1 MSPAH
6 LRPFKILWITLQ
18 TNTREEFMLVD
29 HVLDPVKMRK
39 VRLRNPYVI
48 KIRQESLLHLYGLKF
63 QGVVN
68 AEAKEEV
75 INNHRANFTG
85 CNDGLDNPT
94 CGQILV
100 NEEPIPFSQG
110 FCCSCE
116 DAQRAESFRSVA
128 AKSNYYQRDDGA
140 NRARNR
146 SVSSANL
153 FDNLE
158 AQRQVETR
166 SRNEEHNRQVEN
178 NDALGRVTS
187 RNTSAVNGPLG
198 EQASP
203 LRKQQEKEQLKNNSV
218 RQSTR
223 PLEGFPR
230 ENANRA
236 ETLPSVLTNVFSNPS
251 PSKGKIE
258 AYIDAVYEQAMKE
271 RAMKQA
277 IKHESDKDLL
287 DKNDLSA
294 GSLGDLKDR
303 FRKLDQ
309 QTLDRQTSDG
319 QSSLYGSVTDNFQNT
334 ITTFTNIVDRG
345 SNKLKSPQF
354 SSQFLDHQSD
364 SRALIQGSAVD
375 DPSAKLT
382 RLEGEQAFV
391 KMGSKEDN
399 REFLKLEKC
408 DRSVNFSESGIH
420 EEMARDRFRG
430 AAHPENTF
438 DYTPTSL
445 AIHSSRIP
453 EESQFSRRTSE
464 KNAFSNGDNTL
475 LDNGSISATTEF
487 FIRPGISLKNDENIN
502 YGIALSTIESNSFEE
517 NIFALLSKIMIS
529 ETRSSTEGEE
539 RQCEFRASENIS
551 DNVNALRNASIV
563 RKNLSAAAI
572 RRGNAS
578 SKERKT
584 ENANVS
590 MRISTA
596 PAFTRLQNLSSSNK
610 ISRLEE
616 LSVSTVAARSADKSL
631 TKILESETRGSLPA
645 NEIQRFPFENLYKDR
660 ESYKMYNSPERA
672 PKDVNLKNS
681 YKFWKTR
688 RKLRKGAEKFHG
700 EKLKRFGK
708 SDRGLMRKHALPDF
722 KRDSLWNKFSK
733 RDRRF
738 RRHLQTGK
746 KVFNIV
752 DAHNRSNSLTDKA
765 SRYKTQG
772 FIDYTRPETYS
783 KQIPNTGGS
792 KSPKKQMIFKSG
804 HSHRKVQFEANDYPF
819 YFNNKDGEKDSVDK
833 RIEDKFMR
841 ISNVLK
847 EDSTKEEDSTKIIQ
861 ETPKNFKVVRKS
873 EIAKADIPKIQ
884 DELEHNS
891 LSRGNGRSDKPFM
904 IHSDKPAELID
915 KYQGSTV
922 NENSFTE
929 STITSNE
936 VTITS
941 LIKQKDSTDYKGS
954 VFLKLVIGPFLPSPI
969 TRKFNVSR
977 EVNFNESKNSIYATE
992 FATRQTEVFTQK
1004 LLSDTSWNKN
1014 VNDYFEVTGDPL
1026 RTLSSS
1032 WENSST
1038 ETMSPE
1044 ALNTRSEGERVETNN
1059 VRFFELNNN
1068 PPRIIAGNS
1077 MKPEGSPIDP
1087 MLSSRDSASV
1097 TEPEEISLSRKET
1110 DFYYTKEPLLENSE
1124 SFLERSREKEEIAKL
1139 VDRIVRQYAVYT
1151 PIMPSMRTFDEITE
1165 AKTLPLEEET
1175 TVAQFTTTLVTTTK
1189 ITDVAFRPSIRPLRT
1204 IPFLEEIHVE
1214 ISLDETTFMEET
1226 EATTITHEMTVPKP
1240 KFQPG
1245 RPSVSTSFKTKT
1257 RRPSNKTEKNGKRRQ
1272 EITNYV
1278 TSLKMMDAEKEEH
1291 PWYRTT
1297 EMQQII
1303 AANRS
1308 EPIQK
1313 IKGGRKHRYKS
1324 VDYFQNTS
1332 SGWTSST
1339 TVSSDVAQTRG
1350 KRSDFNRAAGNRD
1363 SLIFYDYDSEDEEAH
1378 RNGRTGLNKNGK
1390 SPNITELTELRSRI
1404 EKRLAGELDYPA
1416 SRGFSRRSC
1425 ENQDETQKLNA
1436 ALQDIVGR
1444 NVRFRTVQ
1452 DNLDSHVQEK
1462 KRDKRDNLKNF
1473 TVIKLKNDTVRKL
1486 DKDIYSRNCEI
1497 TSASLGTSPAG
1508 PTKIPPL
1515 RTDLSGSVREKLEMD
1530 RRSEKAFGEG
1540 MEAEIDRIAVVRKIA
1555 VNVSENA
1562 RTSRVSANDLSDR
1575 GAEPQEKSS
1584 AGGILP
1590 TCVRSLGYQDK
1601 SIRET
1606 DTVIRGV
1613 KLMIPNDKGE
1623 SRELDVAAKSVDKK
1637 ISPLFSN
1644 GLARQRGHED
1654 TRKINENLAD
1664 SRVSRVSAG
1673 EQYLRRPRRKVHDI
1687 VRKIINK
1694 IKGKSSSVSDKAN
1707 TEKSLVESE
1716 KRAGRLDWH
1725 RSGRRLLSNRGS
1737 DYIENIDDV
1746 NDEYY
1751 ANDESETDREN
1762 DSSDNEAIARRDD
1775 LLYLENP
1782 PDRGENRDPRKLVA
1796 KTDRLAYRNADV
1808 TRPMMQEERTVAAY
1822 DVAMLSNDM
1831 QANSEEAISS
1841 NYRNNKK
1848 KVENKNTKKS
1858 RDIKVVPES
1867 SDPANFNDDQMLEVP
1882 LEAEE
1887 KSIIQRTT
1895 NNNNSVQEKSFD
1907 NSKNILR
1914 NSRSYEEIN
1923 EEPFS
1928 FPKNINKNYLR
1939 DESFYGTQ
1947 PIFNTREIINSPT
1960 VNNHNLS
1967 NAGKISND
1975 LLQDSAVSQNE
1986 GIKISLIGKIQ
1997 IHGGFN
2003 QTPMLISFD
2012 AIPDGFSATQASV
2025 STGLSDTIRAIET
2038 TVINLLNDSN
2048 VESQTFDLLSISESA
2063 NDEASD
2069 SLNTIT
2075 DESQEVGKT
2084 NVNQV
2089 PIKSPEKFF
2098 DLMERSK
2105 DEGKLAKKNP
2115 SRVEKRLDKHNANSR
2130 SPKQVFLTNYYKS
2143 NGKVDRT
2150 NGRVISGRTGGATDK
2165 LDSRSSANPVYFPDI
2180 LGSVLVNNDSLK
2192 DQDSK
2197 EPRHRIDVPTIET
2210 NRSNPTD
2217 PNVTPHVVPLVHIG
2231 IEKPN
2236 VDLANDGK
2244 TKTVCCPCSDLW
2256 NASFGGCYKMP
2267 ATVRKLEITETI
2279 SRELQ
2284 TSSNY
2289 RDDDHTETFPPKLY
2303 ETTVNDQNAVTMK
2316 SSPSTQLQN
2325 GILEAAV
2332 KCTNETCSTMT
2343 PSESNKCDDKSI
2355 NAIRVRNMMAIVRF
2369 MLKLLRVI
2377 TEDEEPPCP
2386 IQTQIGET
2394 VIHVK
2399 NIINAP
2405 SYVERQKSA
2414 TDRTVMKSG
2423 RTRQDL
2429 LTTEWRS
2436 TITERTREESSPL
2449 GDSTFESFTEAPSH
2463 PAASTLPT
2471 SSDKMFKDEELFTLF
2486 ETSTRKE
2493 VYTSTLSSTI
2503 SSVTF
2508 KPFLFYEL
2516 GRKSLRKDASRK
2528 NTKVDLTGVKQNSN
2542 VSFKGSK
2549 DELEGNKSRLDG
2561 SQTNRSSSWPRDQI
2575 RSSVDRLH
2583 FGKQGVAS
2591 VTNSEDKIQSFQ
2603 KKYLAR
2609 SKNTGFRRSES
2620 TGTAN
2625 DTVRLTLP
2633 RDIDVSRNT
2642 LLDRIGAMRENRL
2655 EYSKSKRTRQA
2666 GISDR
2671 CAETRMK
2678 LLNRSMREG
2687 PPRDWIGEHRAA
2699 TRRLS
2704 IDKKLRESRKVP
2716 GGTATPGKVVFRRVR
2731 GKINRPPDP
2740 NLVSG
2745 RSDSFKIEGNVVGN
2759 GPLAK
2764 LSTNDALSTVDG
2776 GLSSLKREDTSIRYS
2791 STSSLTNNNI
2801 GIFRTDEEIVHK
2813 HISVPNKKRDV
2824 SERHDFWEGNH
2835 VLRNRQEA
2843 SSPTRRKTKQ
2853 RRKKKRKKGSQRTKV
2868 ISETENQR
2876 RFRRH
2881 LLMMS
2886 LKPEYDADDATARFS
2901 RRYVATEKR
2910 NAENFRKS
2918 AGSNV
2923 RRRRGRDGSRTVDGS
2938 EADPSTAQIR
2948 GGQDCTDRRHPPN
2961 IDAAKYLESAH
2972 CLRFSDL
2979 WYSVYQ
2985 LEDPI
2990 VDHAVYLQV
2999 YEKRVLANGSTYWKD
3014 LTGDSVVRLGTFNRH
3029 HRDSQDTIA
3038 FAYKEVKM
3046 LGREKDEIPNLDV
3059 VRDRLLVP
3067 SSVTSKGSEYP
3078 AEGESGEYLVIP
3090 ASSIN
3095 ESGNECDKAGVGF
3108 AAFARQ
3114 PDRCERVRG
3123 TCLKN
3128 QPLAYRR
3135 RDAEARAAGRPGC
3148 YFLSNFASV
3157 PSEPIKYSANGSGSH
3172 EFLALEYHSPHVS
3185 AIDIEIEASYNA
3197 ALMEGPLGRISQV
3210 HVDSRALNHTVVT
3223 VVITNTGLTS
3233 MFYQSRIAKCSN
3245 NLPESWVNATF
3256 PRKLIQPRRDQSISL
3271 DLYGELP
3278 INEFHCSVQLLNRL
3292 GGLVATRRIK
3302 VRKMDHCSCVLHCL
3316 CVCVGD
3322 ARGTGCKPMS
3332 PELYH
3337 AAGFRG
3343 PVPAASHK
3351 IFVVTVDILFFIVLS
3366 ILLLLFMGFL
3376 KWSIGLYIPVV
3387 GRWGLDSLLETS
3399 GMSEYFER
3407 ELKYK
3412 CMVMDEHGAPV
3423 HPDTRKRTVR
3433 ICSRKAEFF
3442 LNAMFFFIFPFAIC
3456 CIRLKKPFR
3465 RPAHR
3470 HCCSDG
3476 SKEISLM
3483 SDRSERPRTIC
3494 VNTYGDS
3501 QDSRM
3506 EIEDTK
3512 YVIDE
3517 LKKSEE
3523 SLRSRIRSKR
3533 NSSTKEYRSRH

>member
-6 LRPFKILWITLQ
+6 LYPFKILWITLQ
-18 TNTREEFMLVD
+18 MVLPLIGPHPTSPHLHPYISEFRYIPQYHPSRNPDCTSRWLQREFYNDRFEHEDGQRSSFKEPLINQDHPWIEIRATNTQEEFVLVD
-29 HVLDPVKMRK
+29 HVLDPLKMRK

-48 KIRQESLLHLYGLKF
+48 KVRQESLLHLYGLKF

-68 AEAKEEV
+68 AEAREEV

-85 CNDGLDNPT
+85 CNDGPDNPT
-94 CGQILV
+94 CGQMLV
-100 NEEPIPFSQG
+100 NEEPIPLSQASYVPAVRAVRNKTTDRFQG

-128 AKSNYYQRDDGA
+128 AKSNYYQRDDGT
-140 NRARNR
+140 NGARNR

-153 FDNLE
+153 FDNSE

-166 SRNEEHNRQVEN
+166 SRNEEHNRQLE

-203 LRKQQEKEQLKNNSV
+203 FRKQQEKEQFKNNSV
-218 RQSTR
+218 RQRTR

-230 ENANRA
+230 TENANRA
-236 ETLPSVLTNVFSNPS
+236 ETLPSVLTNVFSDPS

-258 AYIDAVYEQAMKE
+258 AYIDAMYEQAMKKK
-271 RAMKQA
+271 AMKQA
-277 IKHESDKDLL
+277 IKHKSDKDLL

-294 GSLGDLKDR
+294 RRLDDLKDR
-303 FRKLDQ
+303 FRELDQ
-309 QTLDRQTSDG
+309 RTFDRQTSDD
-319 QSSLYGSVTDNFQNT
+319 QSSLYESVTDNFQNT
-334 ITTFTNIVDRG
+334 ITKFTNTIDYG

-354 SSQFLDHQSD
+354 LDHQSD
-364 SRALIQGSAVD
+364 NRSLIQGLAANS
-375 DPSAKLT
+375 PRAKLT
-382 RLEGEQAFV
+382 RLKGEQGFV

-438 DYTPTSL
+438 DYTSSL

-453 EESQFSRRTSE
+453 EESQFSRRKE
-464 KNAFSNGDNTL
+464 KNAFSNGDNAL
-475 LDNGSISATTEF
+475 LNNGSIPTTIEF
-487 FIRPGISLKNDENIN
+487 FIRPGISFRNDTDENIN
-502 YGIALSTIESNSFEE
+502 YGIASSTIESNSFEE
-517 NIFALLSKIMIS
+517 NIFALLSKIVIS

-539 RQCEFRASENIS
+539 RQCGFRTSENIS
-551 DNVNALRNASIV
+551 GNINALRNASIV

-578 SKERKT
+578 NKEMT

-590 MRISTA
+590 TRISTA
-596 PAFTRLQNLSSSNK
+596 PTFTKLRNLSSFNG

-631 TKILESETRGSLPA
+631 TKILESEIRGSLPT
-645 NEIQRFPFENLYKDR
+645 NEIQEFPYDFEDLYKDR
-660 ESYKMYNSPERA
+660 ESHRMYNSPERA

-688 RKLRKGAEKFHG
+688 RKLRKSKGAEKFRGDKDVVG

-708 SDRGLMRKHALPDF
+708 SGRGLTRKHALLDF
-722 KRDSLWNKFSK
+722 KRDSFRNKFSEH
-733 RDRRF
+733 DRRF

-746 KVFNIV
+746 EVFNIV
-752 DAHNRSNSLTDKA
+752 DAHNRSNSLTDEA
-765 SRYKTQG
+765 SRRKTQG
-772 FIDYTRPETYS
+772 FIDYTRPEVYS
-783 KQIPNTGGS
+783 KKISNTGGN
-792 KSPKKQMIFKSG
+792 KSPKKQVILESD
-804 HSHRKVQFEANDYPF
+804 HSHRKVQSEENDNPF
-819 YFNNKDGEKDSVDK
+819 YFNNKDGEKNSVDK

-847 EDSTKEEDSTKIIQ
+847 EDSTEEDSTEIIQ
-861 ETPKNFKVVRKS
+861 ETPKNFKVVTKS

-884 DELEHNS
+884 DELGHNS
-891 LSRGNGRSDKPFM
+891 LSRENGRSGELFVIHGNKPV
-904 IHSDKPAELID
+904 ELID
-915 KYQGSTV
+915 KCQRSTV
-922 NENSFTE
+922 NENSFVE
-929 STITSNE
+929 STMTNNE
-936 VTITS
+936 VTTIIS
-941 LIKQKDSTDYKGS
+941 LITRKDSTDYKGS
-954 VFLKLVIGPFLPSPI
+954 VFLKLVINPFLSSPI
-969 TRKFNVSR
+969 MRKLNVSR
-977 EVNFNESKNSIYATE
+977 EVNLNESKNSIYTTE
-992 FATRQTEVFTQK
+992 FAMRQTQVFTQK
-1004 LLSDTSWNKN
+1004 ILSDTSWNEN
-1014 VNDYFEVTGDPL
+1014 VSGYFEVTGDPL

-1032 WENSST
+1032 WANSSKKT
-1038 ETMSPE
+1038 TYPE
-1044 ALNTRSEGERVETNN
+1044 ALNNRSEGERVETKNA
-1059 VRFFELNNN
+1059 RFLELNNN
-1068 PPRIIAGNS
+1068 SPWIIAGNS

-1087 MLSSRDSASV
+1087 MLSSRGSASV
-1097 TEPEEISLSRKET
+1097 TEPEEISLSRKRT
-1110 DFYYTKEPLLENSE
+1110 DFYCTKEPLLENSE
-1124 SFLERSREKEEIAKL
+1124 DFLERSREKEEIANL

-1151 PIMPSMRTFDEITE
+1151 PIMPGMPTFDEITE
-1165 AKTLPLEEET
+1165 AETLPLEEET
-1175 TVAQFTTTLVTTTK
+1175 TVIQFTTTLATTTK
-1189 ITDVAFRPSIRPLRT
+1189 ITDVAFRPSIRPLKT
-1204 IPFLEEIHVE
+1204 TPLSEEIHDE

-1226 EATTITHEMTVPKP
+1226 EATTTTHEMTVLKP
-1240 KFQPG
+1240 KFQSR
-1245 RPSVSTSFKTKT
+1245 RPRVSTSSKAKT
-1257 RRPSNKTEKNGKRRQ
+1257 RRMSNKTEKNGKQ
-1272 EITNYV
+1272 QKITNYV
-1278 TSLKMMDAEKEEH
+1278 ANMKMMDAEREVEEH

-1303 AANRS
+1303 AASRS
-1308 EPIQK
+1308 KPIQK
-1313 IKGGRKHRYKS
+1313 IKERRKHRYKS
-1324 VDYFQNTS
+1324 GDYFQNTS

-1339 TVSSDVAQTRG
+1339 IISSGVAQTRG
-1350 KRSDFNRAAGNRD
+1350 KRSDFNRAAGNCD
-1363 SLIFYDYDSEDEEAH
+1363 SLIFYDYDSEDEEAQ

-1390 SPNITELTELRSRI
+1390 SPNITELAELRSRI
-1404 EKRLAGELDYPA
+1404 EKRLAGELDYLA
-1416 SRGFSRRSC
+1416 SRGSSQRSC
-1425 ENQDETQKLNA
+1425 ENRDEIQKLNA
-1436 ALQDIVGR
+1436 ALQDIVRR
-1444 NVRFRTVQ
+1444 NVRFHTVEG
-1452 DNLDSHVQEK
+1452 NLDSHVQEK
-1462 KRDKRDNLKNF
+1462 KRDRQDNLKNF
-1473 TVIKLKNDTVRKL
+1473 TVIKLKNGTVRKF
-1486 DKDIYSRNCEI
+1486 DKDIYSRNREI
-1497 TSASLGTSPAG
+1497 TLVSFDTSPAG
-1508 PTKIPPL
+1508 PTKIPQL
-1515 RTDLSGSVREKLEMD
+1515 RTDLSGSVREKLEID
-1530 RRSEKAFGEG
+1530 RRSEKAFGER
-1540 MEAEIDRIAVVRKIA
+1540 METEIDRIAVVRKIA

-1562 RTSRVSANDLSDR
+1562 RTASVSANDLSDR
-1575 GAEPQEKSS
+1575 GVEPQEKSS
-1584 AGGILP
+1584 VGGILP
-1590 TCVRSLGYQDK
+1590 TCARSLGYQDK
-1601 SIRET
+1601 SRET

-1623 SRELDVAAKSVDKK
+1623 SYELDVAAKSVDKK

-1644 GLARQRGHED
+1644 SLARQRGHED

-1673 EQYLRRPRRKVHDI
+1673 KQYLRYPRGKVHDI

-1716 KRAGRLDWH
+1716 KRVARLGWH
-1725 RSGRRLLSNRGS
+1725 RSGRRLLSSGGS
-1737 DYIENIDDV
+1737 DYIENIDNV

-1782 PDRGENRDPRKLVA
+1782 PGRRENRNPRKLVA
-1796 KTDRLAYRNADV
+1796 KMDRLAYGKCC
-1808 TRPMMQEERTVAAY
+1808 TTY
-1822 DVAMLSNDM
+1822 DAEGKNSCSGKTSN
-1831 QANSEEAISS
+1831 N
-1841 NYRNNKK
+1841 
-1848 KVENKNTKKS
+1848 
-1858 RDIKVVPES
+1858 
-1867 SDPANFNDDQMLEVP
+1867 
-1882 LEAEE
+1882 
-1887 KSIIQRTT
+1887 
-1895 NNNNSVQEKSFD
+1895 
-1907 NSKNILR
+1907 
-1914 NSRSYEEIN
+1914 
-1923 EEPFS
+1923 
-1928 FPKNINKNYLR
+1928 
-1939 DESFYGTQ
+1939 
-1947 PIFNTREIINSPT
+1947 
-1960 VNNHNLS
+1960 
-1967 NAGKISND
+1967 
-1975 LLQDSAVSQNE
+1975 LLQGSAMSQNE

-1997 IHGGFN
+1997 IHSGFN

-2025 STGLSDTIRAIET
+2025 STGLSNTIRTIET
-2038 TVINLLNDSN
+2038 TVINLPLNDSN
-2048 VESQTFDLLSISESA
+2048 VESQTSDLSSISERV
-2063 NDEASD
+2063 NDEASN

-2075 DESQEVGKT
+2075 DEIQEVGKT
-2084 NVNQV
+2084 NMNEV

-2098 DLMERSK
+2098 DLMGRSEEERK
-2105 DEGKLAKKNP
+2105 TVKKNP
-2115 SRVEKRLDKHNANSR
+2115 SRIEKRLDKHNANSR
-2130 SPKQVFLTNYYKS
+2130 SPKQVFLTDYSVES

-2150 NGRVISGRTGGATDK
+2150 NGRVISERTGEATDK

-2197 EPRHRIDVPTIET
+2197 EPRRRIDVSTIKT
-2210 NRSNPTD
+2210 NRFNQID
-2217 PNVTPHVVPLVHIG
+2217 PNVTLHVVPLVHSS

-2236 VDLANDGK
+2236 ADLANDGK
-2244 TKTVCCPCSDLW
+2244 IRTVCRPWEDSW

-2267 ATVRKLEITETI
+2267 ATVRKLEITETT

-2289 RDDDHTETFPPKLY
+2289 RDDDPTVTFPPKLY

-2325 GILEAAV
+2325 DVLEATIE
-2332 KCTNETCSTMT
+2332 CTTNEICSTVR
-2343 PSESNKCDDKSI
+2343 PSESNKCNDKSI

-2369 MLKLLRVI
+2369 MMKLLRI
-2377 TEDEEPPCP
+2377 IAEDEESSCP

-2399 NIINAP
+2399 NIINVP
-2405 SYVERQKSA
+2405 SHVERQKSA
-2414 TDRTVMKSG
+2414 TDRTVIKSG

-2429 LTTEWRS
+2429 LTTEWQS
-2436 TITERTREESSPL
+2436 TITERIREESSPL
-2449 GDSTFESFTEAPSH
+2449 GDSTFESFTEVPSH
-2463 PAASTLPT
+2463 SAASTLPI
-2471 SSDKMFKDEELFTLF
+2471 SFDKMFKDERLFTLF

-2493 VYTSTLSSTI
+2493 VYTSTLSSTT
-2503 SSVTF
+2503 SSTTP
-2508 KPFLFYEL
+2508 KSFLFYEPE
-2516 GRKSLRKDASRK
+2516 RKSLRKDASRK
-2528 NTKVDLTGVKQNSN
+2528 NSKVDLTGVKQNSN

-2549 DELEGNKSRLDG
+2549 NELEGNKSRLDG

-2583 FGKQGVAS
+2583 FGKQGIAS
-2591 VTNSEDKIQSFQ
+2591 VTNSEDKIESFQ
-2603 KKYLAR
+2603 KKYLTS

-2620 TGTAN
+2620 TGAAN

-2633 RDIDVSRNT
+2633 RDTDVSRNA
-2642 LLDRIGAMRENRL
+2642 LLDGIGVMRENRS
-2655 EYSKSKRTRQA
+2655 ECSKSKRTRQT

-2687 PPRDWIGEHRAA
+2687 PPGDWIGEHRAA

-2704 IDKKLRESRKVP
+2704 IDKKLQESRKVP

-2764 LSTNDALSTVDG
+2764 LSTNDALSTVDR

-2791 STSSLTNNNI
+2791 STSLMNDNI
-2801 GIFRTDEEIVHK
+2801 GISRTGKEIVDE
-2813 HISVPNKKRDV
+2813 HISVSNKKRDV
-2824 SERHDFWEGNH
+2824 SERHDFWKGNR
-2835 VLRNRQEA
+2835 VLRKRQKA

-2853 RRKKKRKKGSQRTKV
+2853 WRKKKRKKGSQRTKV

-2876 RFRRH
+2876 RFKRH

-2886 LKPEYDADDATARFS
+2886 LEPEYDADDATARFS

-2910 NAENFRKS
+2910 NAENFRKY

-2938 EADPSTAQIR
+2938 EADLSMAQIR
-2948 GGQDCTDRRHPPN
+2948 GGQDCTNRRHPPN

-3014 LTGDSVVRLGTFNRH
+3014 LTGDSVVRQVVYAIRLGTFNRH

-3046 LGREKDEIPNLDV
+3046 LGRKEDEIPNLDV

-3067 SSVTSKGSEYP
+3067 SSVTSKSSEYS

-3172 EFLALEYHSPHVS
+3172 EFLALEYYSPHVS
-3185 AIDIEIEASYNA
+3185 AIDIEIEAGYNA
-3197 ALMEGPLGRISQV
+3197 ALAEGSLGRISKVQ
-3210 HVDSRALNHTVVT
+3210 VDSKALDHTVVT

-3233 MFYQSRIAKCSN
+3233 MFYQSRIAKCPN

-3292 GGLVATRRIK
+3292 GGLLATRRIK
-3302 VRKMDHCSCVLHCL
+3302 VRKMDHCSCMLHCL

-3322 ARGTGCKPMS
+3322 ARSTGCRPMS

-3343 PVPAASHK
+3343 PVPAASRK
-3351 IFVVTVDILFFIVLS
+3351 IFVVIVDILFFIVLL

-3387 GRWGLDSLLETS
+3387 GRWGLDSLLKTS

-3412 CMVMDEHGAPV
+3412 CVVMDEHGAPV

-3442 LNAMFFFIFPFAIC
+3442 LNAMFFLIFPFAIC
-3456 CIRLKKPFR
+3456 CIRLKKAFR
-3465 RPAHR
+3465 RPAR
-3470 HCCSDG
+3470 RRCCSDG
-3476 SKEISLM
+3476 SKVRTPFSSLRCILM

-3494 VNTYGDS
+3494 VSTYGDS
-3501 QDSRM
+3501 RDSRM
-3506 EIEDTK
+3506 EVEDTK

-3523 SLRSRIRSKR
+3523 SLRSRIRSKVR
-3533 NSSTKEYRSRH
+3533 NKKYNE